1 MGSFFDIGGY
11 FGGGSYGSQP
21 HAARKNS
28 SGKIKEE
35 RRYESKK

>member
-11 FGGGSYGSQP
+11 FGSGSNRLQP
-21 HAARKNS
+21 HAGRKNS